1 MYKNGVLNSNI
12 NRVLG
17 ELGHTDTLCIGDC
30 GLPVPTGVE
39 KIDLA
44 LRQGVPGFW
53 DVFEV
58 VAGSMKVECVT
69 AASEMVEQNPQLW
82 ARILDF
88 LGADVKRRVIPHSQL
103 KEESAGCK
111 AVIRTGEATPFAN
124 VILTA
129 ACIF

>member
-1 MYKNGVLNSNI
+1 MYKNGVLNSNV

-17 ELGHTDTLCIGDC
+17 ELGHTDTVCIGDC
-30 GLPVPTGVE
+30 GLPVPAGVE

-69 AASEMVEQNPQLW
+69 AAEEMVEQNPQLW
-82 ARILDF
+82 AKILDF
-88 LGADVKRRVIPHSQL
+88 LGADVERRVVPHSQL

>member
-1 MYKNGVLNSNI
+1 MYKMGVLNSNI

-17 ELGHTDTLCIGDC
+17 ELGHTDTVCIGDC
-30 GLPVPTGVE
+30 GLPVPAGVE

-44 LRQGVPGFW
+44 LRQGQPGFW

-58 VAGSMKVECVT
+58 VAGDMKVERVT
-69 AASEMVEQNPQLW
+69 AAEELAAQNPELW
-82 ARILDF
+82 EKILAF
-88 LGADVKRRVIPHSQL
+88 LGPEVECRLVPHSRF
-103 KEESAGCK
+103 KEESAACR